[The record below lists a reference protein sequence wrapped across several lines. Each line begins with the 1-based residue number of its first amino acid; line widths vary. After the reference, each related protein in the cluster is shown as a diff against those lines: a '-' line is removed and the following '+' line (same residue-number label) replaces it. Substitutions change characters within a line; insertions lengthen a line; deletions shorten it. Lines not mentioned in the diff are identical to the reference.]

1 MTNKITFTKKQ
12 KIIRCLIIAITCIIA
27 LSGLCFSLIL
37 NETRN
42 IYEYILNNNSNIITY
57 YTNLKHLYIS
67 EEIKHLLNEQDLALV
82 ISNSSYSVNIS
93 EGYTGFLTLPT
104 VKVQSVKIY
113 ETNTTGVKV
122 KFKDSTPFS
131 GITIKKEALPDN
143 LTNVEFIDVYA
154 NGGNNI
160 KKVSTLNTKD
170 SLSLDACNSFLVYI
184 PATDILLDNTNTI
197 YTNTGTSLNYT
208 VVPEYATVSN
218 LKYTN
223 YDTKYITITENSE
236 LIGLQKGTTTV
247 TCELDNVSKE
257 ITLNV
262 LPTIEKI
269 TVNKNKTKICLNNWS
284 YVIATYSPGDAVNTE
299 LVWSSSNESVAIVED
314 GMIKSR
320 SIGRCTVTVST
331 KSAPY
336 ISATVEVEVVNAS
349 RDYRY
354 TQGEYGYPDI
364 IIEGPYYKD
373 GILIVNKKYSIPS
386 DFATG
391 IDADALAALK
401 EMQSAASSEG
411 LSLPN
416 ISDFR
421 SYTTQKYL
429 YQRYISESGLY
440 YANTYSARPGH
451 SEHSTGLAFDI
462 GNINYA
468 YGLTASG
475 KWLSENCY
483 KFGFILRYQKG
494 KEKIT
499 GYNYEPWHIR
509 YVGKENA
516 EKIYN
521 SGLSLEE
528 YLNLY

>member
-1 MTNKITFTKKQ
+1 MTNKILFTKKQ
-12 KIIRCLIIAITCIIA
+12 KVAREIIIVITCIIA
-27 LSGLCFSLIL
+27 LIGIYFSIIL

-42 IYEYILNNNSNIITY
+42 IYNYILNSTTNIITY
-57 YTNLKHLYIS
+57 YTKLKQLYIS
-67 EEIKHLLNEQDLALV
+67 EEIEGLLNEQNSTLV
-82 ISNSSYSVNIS
+82 ISNNDYSVNIS
-93 EGYTGFLTLPT
+93 DGYTGFLTLPT
-104 VKVQSVKIY
+104 VKVQNVTIY
-113 ETNTTGVKV
+113 ETDTTGVNI
-122 KFKDSTPFS
+122 KFKDNTPFS
-131 GITIKKEALPDN
+131 SITIKKEILPDN
-143 LTNVEFIDVYA
+143 LTSVEFIDVYT
-154 NGGNNI
+154 NDYNNA
-160 KKVSTLNTKD
+160 KKISTLNTQNT
-170 SLSLDACNSFLVYI
+170 LTLDACNSFLVYI
-184 PATDILLDNTNTI
+184 PVTDIVFDDTNTI
-197 YTNTGTSLNYT
+197 YTNTNTKLNYT
-208 VVPEYATVSN
+208 AVPEYATNSN
-218 LKYTN
+218 LKFTN
-223 YDTKYITITENSE
+223 YDSKYITIAGNSE
-236 LIGLQKGTTTV
+236 LIGLQKGTTAI
-247 TCELDNVSKE
+247 TCTLDNVLKE
-257 ITLNV
+257 ITLSV

-269 TVNKNKTKICLNNWS
+269 TVNKNTTKIGLNNWS
-284 YVIATYSPGDAVNTE
+284 YVIATYSPEDAVNTE
-299 LVWSSSNESVAIVED
+299 LVWTSSDENVAIVED

-320 SIGRCTVTVST
+320 GIGKCTVTVST

-336 ISATVEVEVVNAS
+336 VSTTIEVEVVNKS
-349 RDYRY
+349 SDYRY
-354 TQGEYGYPDI
+354 KQGEYGYPDT
-364 IIEGPYYKD
+364 IIEGPYYKN

-386 DFATG
+386 DFAADINT
-391 IDADALAALK
+391 DALTALK
-401 EMQSAASSEG
+401 EMQSAASKEG

-421 SYTTQKYL
+421 SYTTQKNL
-429 YQRYISESGLY
+429 YERYITESGLY

-521 SGLSLEE
+521 SGLSLED

>member
-12 KIIRCLIIAITCIIA
+12 KIIRGIVLAITCIIA
-27 LSGLCFSLIL
+27 LIGIYFSTLL

-42 IYEYILNNNSNIITY
+42 IYNYILSSNTSIVTY
-57 YTNLKHLYIS
+57 YTRLKQLYIS
-67 EEIKHLLNEQDLALV
+67 EDINSLLNAQNSTLV
-82 ISNSSYSVNIS
+82 ISNNSYSVNIS
-93 EGYTGFLTLPT
+93 KDYTGFLSLPNVT
-104 VKVQSVKIY
+104 TSSVTIY

-122 KFKDSTPFS
+122 KFKDTSPFS
-131 GITIKKEALPDN
+131 SITVKKEILPDN
-143 LTNVEFIDVYA
+143 LASVELIDVYA
-154 NGGNNI
+154 KEGNNAEKI
-160 KKVSTLNTKD
+160 STLNTKD
-170 SLSLDACNSFLVYI
+170 SLSLDACNCFLVYI

-197 YTNTGTSLNYT
+197 YTNTSTKLNYA
-208 VVPEYATVSN
+208 VVPEYATTPN
-218 LKYTN
+218 LKFTN

-236 LIGLQKGTTTV
+236 LIGLQKGTTIV
-247 TCELDNVSKE
+247 TCALDNVSKE
-257 ITLNV
+257 ITLSV

-269 TVNKNKTKICLNNWS
+269 TVNKSKTKISLNNWS
-284 YVIATYSPGDAVNTE
+284 YVIATYSPEDAVNTE
-299 LVWSSSNESVAIVED
+299 LVWSSSDESIAIVED
-314 GMIKSR
+314 GMIKSL
-320 SIGRCTVTVST
+320 GVGNCTITVST

-336 ISATVEVEVVNAS
+336 VSATVAVEVVSNS
-349 RDYRY
+349 SDYRY
-354 TQGEYGYPDI
+354 KQGEYGYPDT

-391 IDADALAALK
+391 INKDALTALK
-401 EMQSAASSEG
+401 EMQQAASKEG

-421 SYTTQKYL
+421 SYTTQKNL
-429 YQRYISESGLY
+429 YERYISESGLN

-483 KFGFILRYQKG
+483 KFGFIIRYQKG

-509 YVGKENA
+509 YVGKGNA

-528 YLNLY
+528 YLNLN